1 MKNRKDNCVFCKNGF
16 PHDYQLVSKAP
27 RYWILI
33 LSVEPQCDFHCLIV
47 LKASIIDKI
56 GHISHVGDKRLPYEV
71 MSELG
76 SVLNKFSIAIT
87 KSDSTIEKI
96 LVVSLNTGKG
106 SEHLHFHLIP
116 KRYEEP
122 VKMVNK
128 PDEDGGGMFF
138 LGRKEIVAS
147 TFSDFLDS
155 TTGTESEELKNKIIK
170 ATKAKVT
177 KNAQRLRKIF
187 NEIWIVDNNPIQ
199 RTANSRR

>member
-1 MKNRKDNCVFCKNGF
+1 MKKRKDDCVFCKNGF
-16 PHDYQLVSKAP
+16 PFDYQLVSDAP
-27 RYWILI
+27 KYWTLI
-33 LSVEPQCDFHCLIV
+33 LSTEPQCDYHCLIV

-56 GHISHVGDKRLPYEV
+56 GHVSHVGDKRLPYEA
-71 MSELG
+71 MRELG
-76 SVLNKFSIAIT
+76 LLLNKFSIAMT

-155 TTGTESEELKNKIIK
+155 TTGTKSQELKDKIKK
-170 ATKAKVT
+170 ATKAKIT
-177 KNAQRLRKIF
+177 MNAQKLRKIF
-187 NEIWIVDNNPIQ
+187 NEMWISCNNPTQ
-199 RTANSRR
+199 PAGYSNH